1 MNGKI
6 IVRLVEAAL
15 TGNTDQVRM
24 AANLLSSDLSR
35 THPELSR
42 QIASASGANGLRG
55 VAMNANPHFPQV
67 ANSVIQEVLL
77 KADPGTLPVADPILA
92 PNVHDIIQQVLSEH
106 RSREKLHKNQL
117 EPVKTILFM
126 GPPGVGKTMTARWI
140 AQQLGLPMY
149 VLDLA
154 SVMSSQLGKTGNNL
168 RSVIEHAA
176 SHPSVL
182 LLDEFDAIAKK
193 RNDET
198 DVGELK
204 RLVTVLLQTI
214 DSWPSTSLLIAA
226 TNHAELLDPAIWRR
240 FEEKMIFGAP
250 EDVQIKLYLDDLTA
264 NKKISSLYMLFRG
277 MSYSDIKTFIIR
289 CKKISIINSVN
300 LIDQIVATRMSEI
313 SVESLS
319 TKDKKEL
326 AALMVA
332 SKISQRQV
340 ASLLNISRPTI
351 SKAIREFEAN

>member
-15 TGNTDQVRM
+15 TGNIDQVRM
-24 AANLLSSDLSR
+24 TANLLSSDLSR
-35 THPELSR
+35 TNPELSR
-42 QIASASGANGLRG
+42 QIASASGPNGLRG
-55 VAMNANPHFPQV
+55 VAVKANPHFPQV
-67 ANSVIQEVLL
+67 ANNTMQEMLIRPEPL
-77 KADPGTLPVADPILA
+77 MLPVGNPILA
-92 PNVHDIIQQVLSEH
+92 PNVHGVIQQILSEH
-106 RSREKLHKNQL
+106 RSREKLYENQL
-117 EPVKTILFM
+117 EPVKTLLFM

-140 AQQLGLPMY
+140 AQQLGLPLY

-154 SVMSSQLGKTGNNL
+154 TVMSSQLGKTGNNL

-204 RLVTVLLQTI
+204 RLVTVLLQAI

-226 TNHAELLDPAIWRR
+226 TNHAELLDPALWRR

-250 EDVQIKLYLDDLTA
+250 EDRQIKLYLDDLTN

-289 CKKISIINSVN
+289 CKKISIINTVD

-313 SVESLS
+313 SVDGLT